1 MRKVLGKRGMAGV
14 RGVPVERDS
23 ARDARNVRRS
33 RGTKDVRNE
42 RRFRVVEDVR
52 K

>member
-1 MRKVLGKRGMAGV
+1 V
-14 RGVPVERDS
+14 RDVRD
-23 ARDARNVRRS
+23 VRWS
-33 RGTKDVRNE
+33 KGTKDVRNE